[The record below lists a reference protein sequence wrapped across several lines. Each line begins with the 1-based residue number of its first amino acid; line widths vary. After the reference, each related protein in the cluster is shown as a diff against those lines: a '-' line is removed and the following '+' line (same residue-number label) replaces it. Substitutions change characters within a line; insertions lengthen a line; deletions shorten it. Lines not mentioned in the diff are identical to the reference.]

1 MIDLIV
7 TFCFWLPSFGLAQQ
21 VPTASRQYCKRF
33 LHHFWEDFILSTNLQ
48 QERVWINVNYKS
60 SIWCNQEIRN
70 SNCGRLM
77 AALVQSHTF
86 SVCNHS
92 HLSVGHTHEDVDAVL
107 SVVKRA
113 LDSEPVLLTP
123 RDFMR
128 AINKKLEPLF
138 EQQGMT
144 FKTFWVEQEPLA
156 VKLWKRI
163 TFCSIHRPKKQNS
176 MLSLPVVFKVSSI
189 PNMCALFAVWL
200 SKFLFCWKNHLQ
212 PFPTTRYVI
221 GWAYFRNQSHCGMLT
236 GIASPRGMRRW
247 WKFHNHLHLWPAKAR
262 QKLKKLLLRKH
273 WLRLALSLWLG
284 MFNLFKTLCWSLKV
298 SHLMKIWKQ
307 MSVYL
312 LVWGVGAMET

>member
-1 MIDLIV
+1 MIYLIV
-7 TFCFWLPSFGLAQQ
+7 TFCFWLPSFVLAQQ

-92 HLSVGHTHEDVDAVL
+92 HLSVGHTHEDVDPVL

-176 MLSLPVVFKVSSI
+176 MLSFTVVFKV
-189 PNMCALFAVWL
+189 L
-200 SKFLFCWKNHLQ
+200 
-212 PFPTTRYVI
+212 PFPICVHFSLCD
-221 GWAYFRNQSHCGMLT
+221 FRNFCFAER
-236 GIASPRGMRRW
+236 IIY
-247 WKFHNHLHLWPAKAR
+247 NHFL
-262 QKLKKLLLRKH
+262 QQGT
-273 WLRLALSLWLG
+273 WLG
-284 MFNLFKTLCWSLKV
+284 EHTSAISLIV
-298 SHLMKIWKQ
+298 ECLQGSQ
-307 MSVYL
+307 AQEE
-312 LVWGVGAMET
+312 WGGDESSTIIYIYGPRRPDRNSRNCFWENIGLD